1 MSRTNGL
8 SRFLGVAL
16 LALGLSAC
24 GLSSPG
30 ILGGGSDDLSALAK
44 LPPAGKFTVATYNV
58 ENLFDG
64 SNTALGPSNP
74 AKSDESKQHLAESIR
89 ALNADV
95 LGLVEVESRATLRH
109 FRDDYLKDMG
119 YQYIALQEGNDMRGI
134 DVAVLSRF
142 PITHL
147 KSHRNAVFGVPG
159 APAPG
164 KLSRDLLQA
173 KIAVGKGYSFTL
185 FVTHL
190 KARPGEPASDAKR
203 KAEAQFIRRTL
214 RDFESEHPNANYAL
228 VGDFNDRPTSETLKV
243 FLEGRDRDPVLFDAL
258 SELGTGAYSYHPI
271 KYRGRIDYILLSEG
285 IRKEYIPNSAQILNI
300 PAALKA
306 SDHLPGSIVIDGSLD
321 R

>member
-1 MSRTNGL
+1 MAGFSRVL
-8 SRFLGVAL
+8 WVSL
-16 LALGLSAC
+16 LALGLSGC
-24 GLSSPG
+24 GLPS
-30 ILGGGSDDLSALAK
+30 GGLFGTGADGVTAQSA
-44 LPPAGKFTVATYNV
+44 LPPARSFTLATYNV

-64 SNTALGPSNP
+64 SNTVLGPSNP
-74 AKSDESKQHLAESIR
+74 PKSDEAKQHLADSLR

-95 LGLVEVESRATLRH
+95 VGLVEVESRATLRN
-109 FRDDYLKDMG
+109 FRDTYLKDMG

-173 KIAVGKGYSFTL
+173 RIAVGQGYSFTL

-190 KARPGEPASDAKR
+190 KARPGEKASDAKR
-203 KAEAQFIRRTL
+203 KAEAQFIRRML
-214 RDFESEHPNANYAL
+214 RDFEKANPDANYAL
-228 VGDFNDRPTSETLKV
+228 VGDFNDRPGSETLKV
-243 FLEGRDRDPVLFDAL
+243 FLDGRDRDPLLFDAF
-258 SELGTGAYSYHPI
+258 SELGPNAFSYHPI
-271 KYRGRIDYILLSEG
+271 KYRGRIDYILLSQG
-285 IRKEYIPNSAQILNI
+285 IRKEYVPNSARILET
-300 PAALKA
+300 PSALKA
-306 SDHLPGSIVIDGSLD
+306 SDHLPGSVVIDGRVD

>member
-1 MSRTNGL
+1 MAGL
-8 SRFLGVAL
+8 TRKLAV
-16 LALGLSAC
+16 LALGLALSGC
-24 GLSSPG
+24 GVAG
-30 ILGGGSDDLSALAK
+30 LGGPFGAADSSLSAQAN

-64 SNTALGPSNP
+64 SNVALGPSNP
-74 AKSDESKQHLAESIR
+74 AKSDDAKQQLAESIR

-95 LGLVEVESRATLRH
+95 LGLVEVESRATLRN
-109 FRDDYLKDMG
+109 FRDAYLKDMG

-134 DVAVLSRF
+134 DVAVMSRF

-147 KSHRNAVFGVPG
+147 KSHRNATFGVPG
-159 APAPG
+159 SSAPG
-164 KLSRDLLQA
+164 RLSRDLLQA

-214 RDFESEHPNANYAL
+214 RDFEAQYPNANYAVL
-228 VGDFNDRPTSETLKV
+228 GDFNDRPESETLKV
-243 FLEGRDRDPVLFDAL
+243 FLDGRDRDPVLYDAL
-258 SELGTGAYSYHPI
+258 SELGAGAYSYHPI

-285 IRKEYIPNSAQILNI
+285 IRKEYVPQSARILNI
-300 PAALKA
+300 PAALRA
-306 SDHLPGSIVIDGSLD
+306 SDHLPGSVVIDGTLD

>member
-1 MSRTNGL
+1 MAGL
-8 SRFLGVAL
+8 TRKLGVLA
-16 LALGLSAC
+16 LALGLTGC
-24 GLSSPG
+24 GVAGTGFFGAAESQLSG
-30 ILGGGSDDLSALAK
+30 QLN

-64 SNTALGPSNP
+64 SNVPLTPSNP
-74 AKSDESKQHLAESIR
+74 AKSDEAKQHLADSIR

-95 LGLVEVESRATLRH
+95 LGLVEVESRATLRN
-109 FRDDYLKDMG
+109 FRDAYLKDMG

-147 KSHRNAVFGVPG
+147 KSHRNATFGVPG
-159 APAPG
+159 SPAPG

-173 KIAVGKGYSFTL
+173 QIAVGKNYSFTF

-190 KARPGEPASDAKR
+190 KARPGEKTSDAKR

-214 RDFESEHPNANYAL
+214 RDFEVQNPNANYAL
-228 VGDFNDRPTSETLKV
+228 VGDFNDRPESETLKV
-243 FLEGRDRDPVLFDAL
+243 FLSTRDRDPVLFDAL

-285 IRKEYIPNSAQILNI
+285 IRKEYVPNSARILNI

-306 SDHLPGSIVIDGSLD
+306 SDHLPGSVVIDGSLD